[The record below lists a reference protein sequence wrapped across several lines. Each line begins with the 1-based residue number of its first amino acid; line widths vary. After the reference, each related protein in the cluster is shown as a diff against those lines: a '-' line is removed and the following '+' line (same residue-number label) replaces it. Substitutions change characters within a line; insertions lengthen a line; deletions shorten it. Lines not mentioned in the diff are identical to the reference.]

1 MKQAKVNL
9 DGAALSLL
17 HPLVSGATTLA
28 LRCREAH
35 WNVKGPNFGPLH
47 ELFGDFYDFMN
58 DWADTLAERVVQQG
72 GAAWALD
79 SYTGPG
85 LIGDEKFLL
94 ENIAIAGNS
103 LATIVHTT
111 IPKLGDDETSKDVL
125 IEFGRELEKWVWK
138 IEAHLME
145 FKRLGEAKP
154 ETEVAEET
162 IAGPVKGT
170 GRFLTEGEIRAAAQ
184 TPVKDFS
191 AIVTARSIL
200 VKSASGHIYAF
211 DENVMPIS
219 KAKDPSEQDEAQ
231 RWLQENFNEVL
242 GD

>member
-9 DGAALSLL
+9 DGAALTLL

-35 WNVKGPNFGPLH
+35 WNVKGPSFLPLH

-58 DWADTLAERVVQQG
+58 DWADTLAERIVQQG
-72 GAAWALD
+72 GAACALEGF
-79 SYTGPG
+79 SGPP
-85 LIGDEKFLL
+85 LLGDEKFLL
-94 ENIAIAGNS
+94 ESIAVAGNA

-111 IPKLGDDETSKDVL
+111 VPQLGDDETTKDVL

-138 IEAHLME
+138 IEAHLVE
-145 FKRLGEAKP
+145 FKRLDEGNS
-154 ETEVAEET
+154 ETEVAEE
-162 IAGPVKGT
+162 AVVSKKDGP
-170 GRFLTEGEIRAAAQ
+170 GRFMTEGEL
-184 TPVKDFS
+184 TPQMPQLKEFS
-191 AIVTARSIL
+191 AIVTAKSIL

-211 DENVMPIS
+211 DENVMPTS

>member
-94 ENIAIAGNS
+94 ENIAIAGNA

-145 FKRLGEAKP
+145 FKRLSEANP

-162 IAGPVKGT
+162 VMSKKEGT
-170 GRFLTEGEIRAAAQ
+170 ARFLTEADL
-184 TPVKDFS
+184 TPKKAFS

-211 DENVMPIS
+211 DENIMPTS